1 MSAVASSPRPDAI
14 QSALRDAIIDG
25 RESPGSSLTESA
37 VALRFGVTRPTAKL
51 ALERLVADGLL
62 RRAPHQAA
70 RVPQLTADDIRDLFD
85 NRAIVEGAAAAAL
98 AVIGAVPA
106 ATVAAQRELRA
117 HPGNFAHD
125 DIAFHRALVAGQS
138 SARLTRMHELLMGEV
153 ELCIGQVQA
162 HRLLEAGEV
171 AEQHQRILDA
181 IAASDPA
188 GAERLTRR
196 HIEGARDALLAHL
209 AAGHDTTGPGART
222 HGED

>member
-14 QSALRDAIIDG
+14 QSALRDAIVDG
-25 RESPGSSLTESA
+25 REAPGSSLTESA
-37 VALRFGVTRPTAKL
+37 VAMRFGVTRPTAKL

-70 RVPQLTADDIRDLFD
+70 RVPELTADDIRDLFD

-98 AVIGAVPA
+98 AVVGAVPA

-125 DIAFHRALVAGQS
+125 DIAFHRALVAGQP

-188 GAERLTRR
+188 GAERLTRQ
-196 HIEGARDALLAHL
+196 HIGGARDALLAHL
-209 AAGHDTTGPGART
+209 AASRGTAAD
-222 HGED
+222 GED

>member
-1 MSAVASSPRPDAI
+1 MSTVASSPRPDAI
-14 QSALRDAIIDG
+14 QSALRDAILDG
-25 RESPGSSLTESA
+25 REVPGSSLTESA

-70 RVPQLTADDIRDLFD
+70 RVPELTADDIRDLFD

-98 AVIGAVPA
+98 ATIGAVPA

-125 DIAFHRALVAGQS
+125 DIAFHRALVAGQP

-188 GAERLTRR
+188 GAERLTRQ
-196 HIEGARDALLAHL
+196 HIDGARDALLAHL
-209 AAGHDTTGPGART
+209 AART
-222 HGED
+222 HGDD